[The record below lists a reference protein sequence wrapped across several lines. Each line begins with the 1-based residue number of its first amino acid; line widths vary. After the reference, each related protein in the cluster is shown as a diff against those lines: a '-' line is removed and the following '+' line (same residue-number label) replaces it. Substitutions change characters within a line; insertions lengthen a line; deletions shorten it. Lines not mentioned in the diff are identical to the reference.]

1 MVVCVSFGAFFFEC
15 YGDHRDLHVLTH
27 SFPTRRS
34 SDLLAALRRR
44 AEEHKFTLCVG
55 RSHGIHAEPTTFGLK
70 LAGHYAEFA
79 RNRARLAAARAEIAT
94 CAISGPVGTFPSI
107 APAVERHVAEK
118 MGRNVAPVYTQNL
131 PLDGH
136 ATFFSVLCVFAGSCA
151 TQALHIRPFP

>member
-79 RNRARLAAARAEIAT
+79 RNRARLAAPRAEIST
-94 CAISGPVGTFPSI
+94 CAISVHVGTCARIDTAVQRHGAENTRLTVEPLSTTHLTLDRHAKFFQVLGVITLSI
-107 APAVERHVAEK
+107 ERVP
-118 MGRNVAPVYTQNL
+118 G
-131 PLDGH
+131 
-136 ATFFSVLCVFAGSCA
+136 
-151 TQALHIRPFP
+151 